1 MVRSITMLSVMSTG
15 VSSATPAEGTTK
27 HCRLLWEGEVV
38 QGRQR
43 KGGSRMN
50 CEKTRASHRG
60 DQWSPW
66 EKKKKIRGDQAWV
79 FLRRNT
85 NTTFGIVHFFF
96 YRDSLREE
104 KKEQTGN

>member
-1 MVRSITMLSVMSTG
+1 MKFH
-15 VSSATPAEGTTK
+15 EK
-27 HCRLLWEGEVV
+27 
-38 QGRQR
+38 
-43 KGGSRMN
+43 SRDL
-50 CEKTRASHRG
+50 EKSLK
-60 DQWSPW
+60 
-66 EKKKKIRGDQAWV
+66 KKKKIFKTWV